1 MIRGVKMNT
10 DKILKMINQEETE
23 YFNKGKDY
31 SVFSKHF
38 NLKSF
43 LNRHVIDVI
52 LSSPFIILPTIFFVI
67 KSLSLLNYTWL
78 PIVVIVSVPLCM
90 AFYLF
95 LSYVLHRFYFKTRFL
110 YTKNNAEKQEAFL
123 RKTLMLDFDEQKIN
137 NSLLNHLKIE
147 LSEEQYIE
155 LISANKEPTY
165 KNVKDLI
172 AKEVSI
178 QSIKDSQKNVILTSD
193 EIKEYSKSH
202 DKIKLNAI

>member
-1 MIRGVKMNT
+1 MNT
-10 DKILKMINQEETE
+10 DKILKIINQKETE
-23 YFNKGKDY
+23 YFSKGKDY

-52 LSSPFIILPTIFFVI
+52 LSSPFIIIPTNVFVI
-67 KSLSLLNYTWL
+67 ESLSLINYVWL
-78 PIVVIVSVPLCM
+78 PMATIVSVPLCM
-90 AFYLF
+90 TFYLF

-123 RKTLMLDFDEQKIN
+123 RKTLMFDFDEQKIN

-147 LSEEQYIE
+147 LSEEQYVE

-165 KNVKDLI
+165 KNVKDLM

-193 EIKEYSKSH
+193 EIKEYSKNH
-202 DKIKLNAI
+202 DEIKLNTI